1 MPTTIFVPRTF
12 GGTLILTVTP
22 PPPLTSGPVV
32 TLLADQAVN
41 VASLTDVQRTQA
53 TLIDQPRATAVL
65 SEKVV

>member
-22 PPPLTSGPVV
+22 LPPLTSGPVATV
-32 TLLADQAVN
+32 IADQVVN
-41 VASLTDVQRTQA
+41 VAQLTDVARAQA
-53 TLIDQPRATAVL
+53 TLTDQPRATAVL